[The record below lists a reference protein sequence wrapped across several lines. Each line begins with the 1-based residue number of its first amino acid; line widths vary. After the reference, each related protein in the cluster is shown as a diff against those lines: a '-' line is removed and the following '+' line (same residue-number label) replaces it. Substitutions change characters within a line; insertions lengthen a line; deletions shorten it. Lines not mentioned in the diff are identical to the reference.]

1 MTENANESPPIYC
14 FFLLYCLN
22 LIAQFDKLQ
31 FLRTLKNTT
40 PEDQTERNNLIFE
53 TPETRERKKKI
64 ETPTRKNHP
73 KTRLRDPSKTALP
86 RFRDRA
92 KISWDPRFSSDHS
105 IPLLFCQREFKILLR
120 RRQRERHSNNFAGTC
135 STVLVHLSSS
145 LPTMWIV

>member
-22 LIAQFDKLQ
+22 LIAQFDKL
-31 FLRTLKNTT
+31 FLRTLQNST
-40 PEDQTERNNLIFE
+40 PEDQKERKNVIFE
-53 TPETRERKKKI
+53 TPQTRERKKKKNRDSDTQESPKN
-64 ETPTRKNHP
+64 ETSRPIKNRASEISRSSQNFLRPT
-73 KTRLRDPSKTALP
+73 
-86 RFRDRA
+86 F
-92 KISWDPRFSSDHS
+92 DHS

-145 LPTMWIV
+145 LPTM

>member
-22 LIAQFDKLQ
+22 LIAQFDKL

-53 TPETRERKKKI
+53 TPETRERKKKL
-64 ETPTRKNHP
+64 
-73 KTRLRDPSKTALP
+73 RLRHARITQKRDFETHQKP
-86 RFRDRA
+86 RFRDFEIEPKFPETHVFRVTILYPFYFA
-92 KISWDPRFSSDHS
+92 K
-105 IPLLFCQREFKILLR
+105 REFKILLR
-120 RRQRERHSNNFAGTC
+120 RRQRERHSNNFAGTS

>member
-22 LIAQFDKLQ
+22 LIAQFYKL
-31 FLRTLKNTT
+31 FLRTLKNST
-40 PEDQTERNNLIFE
+40 PEDQTERKNVIFE
-53 TPETRERKKKI
+53 TPQTRERKKKI
-64 ETPTRKNHP
+64 ETPTCKNHP
-73 KTRLRDPSKTALP
+73 KTRLRHPSKAALP

-92 KISWDPRFSSDHS
+92 KIFWDPRFSSDHS

-120 RRQRERHSNNFAGTC
+120 RRQRECHSNNFGGTC
-135 STVLVHLSSS
+135 STILLHLSSS